1 MQKISVL
8 QTKLTAIYLAAISA
22 MILVTGST
30 AIAQTPSP
38 VGSNQDDQATVTK
51 KDTGVKITFD
61 DKDPSI
67 IYVESNG
74 ESYRVN
80 SVTKAIERVAK
91 TTTTATSAVPANPGN
106 TAGKDKDKG
115 DQKRD
120 PYDYSSGR
128 EPYDYRLVNV
138 PTPKKV
144 PKGTWNLSFNHRF
157 SQPLSPFKASAPALL
172 GLDSNSAS
180 SFGITYG
187 ITNKL
192 YFTGYRS
199 PLCQKGLCRTVELGL
214 GYHFTDQNDRSPLA
228 VSAYASIEGNDNF
241 TEEYTYNIQ
250 TMISRRFG
258 KRVFA
263 FFSPA
268 VHLNS
273 NGQHRFNPRPSDY
286 FPPAIAAT
294 TFKLPTHGASF
305 GMGAQVRITP
315 SVSGIFEF
323 TPRTG
328 FKLGRVQS
336 ILGPNFTISGFRN
349 LSEPEMGIGVQYR
362 IGDHA
367 FTLTLSNT
375 QTTTTSKYN
384 SSNLVLSPSHLI
396 IGFNLFRRW

>member
-1 MQKISVL
+1 MHKLSFLRTIL
-8 QTKLTAIYLAAISA
+8 LPIYLTAISLLT
-22 MILVTGST
+22 ILSGTN
-30 AIAQTPSP
+30 AIAQTTED
-38 VGSNQDDQATVTK
+38 VGSTQTDQVAAVK
-51 KDTGVKITFD
+51 KEPAVKITFD

-74 ESYRVN
+74 ERYRVN
-80 SVTKAIERVAK
+80 SITKAIELVA
-91 TTTTATSAVPANPGN
+91 N
-106 TAGKDKDKG
+106 TAAAAPATAPADPEKTAAAAQDKD
-115 DQKRD
+115 DNNRD
-120 PYDYSSGR
+120 PYAYKSGN

-157 SQPLSPFKASAPALL
+157 SQPLRPLNQSAPALL
-172 GLDSNSAS
+172 GLDSFSAS

-187 ITNKL
+187 ITDKL

-199 PLCQKGLCRTVELGL
+199 PVCQKGLCRTIELGL
-214 GYHFTDQNDRSPLA
+214 GYHFTDQNEKSPLA

-241 TEEYTYNIQ
+241 TEEYTYNLQ

-273 NGQHRFNPRPSDY
+273 NGQRRFNPRPTDY
-286 FPPAIAAT
+286 FPPATVAS

-305 GMGAQVRITP
+305 GMGIQVRITP

-328 FKLGRVQS
+328 FKLGRVQPVFGTGFS
-336 ILGPNFTISGFRN
+336 IVDFTNI
-349 LSEPEMGIGVQYR
+349 SEPEMGIGLQYR
-362 IGDHA
+362 IGGHA

-375 QTTTTSKYN
+375 QTTTTSRYN